1 MLGGLSGLFVTIPLG
16 LCLGSFATAMIS
28 RIPEGKSWVASSS
41 KVERSACL
49 HCGQTLSALDLV
61 PLFSWLFLRGKCRHC
76 GHAIG
81 WRYPVIECATMLL
94 CLAVYGAWGFSAAGI
109 VLMLAAPFVMAM
121 LVIDL
126 EHLILPDQLQVIMA
140 ALGAIF
146 ILFQD
151 ETSFSLGN
159 TLEMYGYAFGAA
171 ALYFLLAYGLAKGGV
186 FFLKREAL
194 GMGDVKFFAVAG
206 LWLGFTALPAFLLLA
221 GAGGVLL
228 GLIWQFVV
236 KQKLFPFGPALL
248 LAFLLLLLTRGPLFS
263 SVVGSFL
270 PGFPGV
276 S

>member
-1 MLGGLSGLFVTIPLG
+1 MLGGLSGLLVTIPLG
-16 LCLGSFATAMIS
+16 LCLGSFATAMIA
-28 RIPEGKSWVASSS
+28 RIPAGKSWIASSS
-41 KVERSACL
+41 KAERSACP
-49 HCGQTLSALDLV
+49 HCGQVLSVLDLV

-81 WRYPVIECATMLL
+81 WRYPVIECATLLL

-109 VLMLAAPFVMAM
+109 VLMLAAPFIMAM

-126 EHLILPDQLQVIMA
+126 DHLILPDQMQVIMFF
-140 ALGAIF
+140 LGIIF
-146 ILFQD
+146 IFFQR
-151 ETSFSLGN
+151 ESPFSLGN
-159 TLEMYGYAFGAA
+159 TLEVYGYAFGAA
-171 ALYFLLAYGLAKGGV
+171 AVYFLLAYGLGKGGA

-206 LWLGFTALPAFLLLA
+206 LWLGFASLPAFLLLA
-221 GAGGVLL
+221 GVGGVLL

-248 LAFLLLLLTRGPLFS
+248 LAFFLLLLARGPLFS

>member
-1 MLGGLSGLFVTIPLG
+1 MSWGLSGLFVTIPLG
-16 LCLGSFATAMIS
+16 LCLGSFATAMIA
-28 RIPEGKSWVASSS
+28 RIPAGRSWIASSS
-41 KVERSACL
+41 KAERSACA
-49 HCGQTLSALDLV
+49 HCRHTLSALDLV

-81 WRYPVIECATMLL
+81 WRYPVIECATLLL
-94 CLAVYGAWGFSAAGI
+94 CLAVYGAWGLSAAGI
-109 VLMLAAPFVMAM
+109 VLMLAAPFIMAM

-126 EHLILPDQLQVIMA
+126 DHLILPDQLQAIMFF
-140 ALGAIF
+140 LGLIF
-146 ILFQD
+146 IFFQS
-151 ETSFSLGN
+151 ETPFSLDN

-171 ALYFLLAYGLAKGGV
+171 AVYFLLAYSLAKGGM

-206 LWLGFTALPAFLLLA
+206 LWLGFTSLPAFLLLA

-248 LAFLLLLLTRGPLFS
+248 MAFLLLLLAQGPLFPP
-263 SVVGSFL
+263 VVGSFL
-270 PGFPGV
+270 PAFPGL